1 MHGSRIKNIRRLGS
15 IALTLSRYGFGSVA
29 ARMRILPFVG
39 TLQRVFSSK
48 KGMDALSVPQR
59 IRLVLEDLGPTFIK
73 LGQIASTRAD
83 LLPPGW
89 IEEFKKLQDKVPP
102 VPFSEI
108 KAVVEGS
115 LGAPLV
121 NNFSSF
127 SEDPVASA
135 SIAQVH
141 LATLRSGE
149 EVAVKIKRPG
159 IARIIDSDMSVMH
172 TMAHLLERYVHG
184 ARRYRPTEV
193 VDEFERVITKEQDLS
208 IEGANMERFSKI
220 FEGNTA
226 VQIPHVYW
234 NYTTEN
240 ILTMEAIHG
249 TPIDE
254 VEILRSKGVDIKKVA
269 KKGVELFFKQVFDHG
284 IFHADLHPGNIFVRD
299 DGVIIYLD
307 FGIVGRLDRS
317 LRKYLASILFYII
330 KKDYRGMARVHRE
343 MGLIGESVSLDEFED
358 TLAEITEPIFG
369 KTLEHIDISGLL
381 MKLLDTA
388 RRFDMTLQPN
398 LLLLQKSM
406 VIIEG
411 VGRQLYPDVDMWE
424 VARPLVYR
432 WMIREKFS
440 PKKIIDR
447 GGNLGEDILSS
458 ALEAPV
464 KANALLSKTLDNGL
478 KVGFVHHR
486 LEGLVDGIEGAGKK
500 VAGGIVVASLVL
512 AGALMAAFSTSESTF
527 FLGIPLWS
535 GLFFVLALI
544 TGVRLFRS
552 PSDG

>member
-1 MHGSRIKNIRRLGS
+1 MRGSRIKDIRRLVG
-15 IALTLSRYGFGSVA
+15 IARTLTKYGFGGVVG
-29 ARMRILPFVG
+29 RMRIIPFVG
-39 TLQRVFSSK
+39 SIQRVFSSK
-48 KGMDALSVPQR
+48 KGMDALTVPQR
-59 IRLVLEDLGPTFIK
+59 IRLVLEDLGPTFVK

-83 LLPPGW
+83 LLPPSW
-89 IEEFKKLQDKVPP
+89 IDEFKKLQDKVPP
-102 VPFSEI
+102 VPFEEI
-108 KAVVEGS
+108 RKVVEAS
-115 LGAPLV
+115 LGAPIE

-127 SEDPVASA
+127 SEEPVASA

-141 LATLRSGE
+141 LARLRSGE
-149 EVAVKIKRPG
+149 EVAVKVRRPG
-159 IARIIDSDMSVMH
+159 IARVIDSDMSVMH
-172 TMAHLLERYVHG
+172 TMARLFERYVEG
-184 ARRYRPTEV
+184 ARRYRPVEV

-220 FEGNTA
+220 FEGNA
-226 VQIPHVYW
+226 NVQIPRVYW
-234 NYTTEN
+234 DYTTEDV
-240 ILTMEAIHG
+240 LTMEAIHG

-254 VEILRSKGVDIKKVA
+254 VEILREKGVDIKKVA
-269 KKGVELFFKQVFDHG
+269 KKGVELFFKQVFDYG

-317 LRKYLASILFYII
+317 LRKYLASILYYII

-343 MGLIGESVSLDEFED
+343 MGLIGASVSLEEFED

-388 RRFDMTLQPN
+388 RRFDMKLQPN

-411 VGRQLYPDVDMWE
+411 VGRQLYPDVNMWD

-440 PKKIIDR
+440 PKKIIER
-447 GGNLGEDILSS
+447 GGSVGEEILSS
-458 ALEAPV
+458 VLEVPV
-464 KANALLSKTLDNGL
+464 KANDLLSKTLDDGL

-500 VAGGIVVASLVL
+500 VAAGIVVASLVM
-512 AGALMAAFSTSESTF
+512 AGALMTAFSTPQSARI
-527 FLGIPLWS
+527 LGVPL
-535 GLFFVLALI
+535 GGGIFFVIAII
-544 TGVRLFRS
+544 TGIRLFR
-552 PSDG
+552 GKGH

>member
-1 MHGSRIKNIRRLGS
+1 
-15 IALTLSRYGFGSVA
+15 
-29 ARMRILPFVG
+29 
-39 TLQRVFSSK
+39 
-48 KGMDALSVPQR
+48 
-59 IRLVLEDLGPTFIK
+59 
-73 LGQIASTRAD
+73 
-83 LLPPGW
+83 
-89 IEEFKKLQDKVPP
+89 
-102 VPFSEI
+102 
-108 KAVVEGS
+108 
-115 LGAPLV
+115 
-121 NNFSSF
+121 
-127 SEDPVASA
+127 
-135 SIAQVH
+135 
-141 LATLRSGE
+141 
-149 EVAVKIKRPG
+149 
-159 IARIIDSDMSVMH
+159 MH
-172 TMAHLLERYVHG
+172 TMAHLLERYVQG
-184 ARRYRPTEV
+184 ARRYRPVEV

-220 FEGNTA
+220 FEGNSD
-226 VQIPHVYW
+226 VQIPRVYW
-234 NYTTEN
+234 DYTTEDV
-240 ILTMEAIHG
+240 LTMEGIHG

-254 VEILRSKGVDIKKVA
+254 VEILRGKGVDIKKVA
-269 KKGVELFFKQVFDHG
+269 KKGVELFFKQVFDYG

-411 VGRQLYPDVDMWE
+411 VGRQLYPDVNMWD

-440 PKKIIDR
+440 PKKIMEK
-447 GGNLGEDILSS
+447 GGSVGEDILRS

-464 KANALLSKTLDNGL
+464 KANDLLTKTLGGGL

-500 VAGGIVVASLVL
+500 VAGGIVVAALVM
-512 AGALMAAFSTSESTF
+512 AGALMAAFSTPESTRLF
-527 FLGIPLWS
+527 GVPLGS
-535 GLFFVLALI
+535 GILFILALI
-544 TGVRLFRS
+544 TGIRLFRG
-552 PSDG
+552 PRGG